1 MRFFFAAIMVALFA
15 GCLASDISLDELY
28 KRAEAQ
34 SHPKPA
40 PKVDREQQEWSTDN
54 LLGWNK
60 PNEQEDVIN
69 SMLKR
74 HNIQSKELDDDENE
88 VVAEPKVAPKPVH
101 KAVHETHKAKVKA
114 VKVALVTK
122 GLAKAKKVHKKVQ
135 NKVPK
140 KAKKASPA
148 SIVPEVEHA
157 EMLNSHF
164 FDGSKA
170 TPQAKKATR
179 ADSNLNGMH
188 LMGMAPALKPSV
200 HATNALTHMASDLLS
215 EATEKVNA
223 KVAKKAAAAKAAKA
237 AVASKVAQAKAA
249 KAAKAKKAKKAAASV
264 DPFKM
269 NLSEAEGSNP
279 KVIDEKKLPSLGSFL
294 GDDDE
299 DDDEY

>member
-1 MRFFFAAIMVALFA
+1 M
-15 GCLASDISLDELY
+15 G
-28 KRAEAQ
+28 
-34 SHPKPA
+34 
-40 PKVDREQQEWSTDN
+40 
-54 LLGWNK
+54 
-60 PNEQEDVIN
+60 
-69 SMLKR
+69 
-74 HNIQSKELDDDENE
+74 KELDDDENE

-114 VKVALVTK
+114 VKVALVKK

-140 KAKKASPA
+140 KAKMASPA

-164 FDGSKA
+164 FDGSTT
-170 TPQAKKATR
+170 TPQAKKATG

-237 AVASKVAQAKAA
+237 
-249 KAAKAKKAKKAAASV
+249 KKAKKAAASV

-269 NLSEAEGSNP
+269 NLSEAEGRNP

-294 GDDDE
+294 VTTMRTMMNIRLFNSSQSMQHSFINRLCSASRDLRLDSG
-299 DDDEY
+299 

>member
-1 MRFFFAAIMVALFA
+1 M
-15 GCLASDISLDELY
+15 G
-28 KRAEAQ
+28 
-34 SHPKPA
+34 
-40 PKVDREQQEWSTDN
+40 
-54 LLGWNK
+54 
-60 PNEQEDVIN
+60 
-69 SMLKR
+69 
-74 HNIQSKELDDDENE
+74 KELDDDENE

-114 VKVALVTK
+114 VKVALVKK

-140 KAKKASPA
+140 KAKMASPA
-148 SIVPEVEHA
+148 SIVPEAEHA

-164 FDGSKA
+164 FDGSTT
-170 TPQAKKATR
+170 TPQAKKATG

-237 AVASKVAQAKAA
+237 AVAA

-269 NLSEAEGSNP
+269 NLSEAEGRNP

>member
-1 MRFFFAAIMVALFA
+1 
-15 GCLASDISLDELY
+15 
-28 KRAEAQ
+28 
-34 SHPKPA
+34 
-40 PKVDREQQEWSTDN
+40 
-54 LLGWNK
+54 
-60 PNEQEDVIN
+60 
-69 SMLKR
+69 MLKR

-114 VKVALVTK
+114 VKVALVKK
-122 GLAKAKKVHKKVQ
+122 GLAKAKKVQK
-135 NKVPK
+135 KVPK

-148 SIVPEVEHA
+148 SIVPEAEHA

-164 FDGSKA
+164 FDGSTT
-170 TPQAKKATR
+170 TPQAKKATG

-237 AVASKVAQAKAA
+237 AVAAKVAQAKAA
-249 KAAKAKKAKKAAASV
+249 KAAKAKKAK
-264 DPFKM
+264 
-269 NLSEAEGSNP
+269 
-279 KVIDEKKLPSLGSFL
+279 
-294 GDDDE
+294 
-299 DDDEY
+299 

>member
-1 MRFFFAAIMVALFA
+1 M
-15 GCLASDISLDELY
+15 G
-28 KRAEAQ
+28 
-34 SHPKPA
+34 
-40 PKVDREQQEWSTDN
+40 
-54 LLGWNK
+54 
-60 PNEQEDVIN
+60 
-69 SMLKR
+69 
-74 HNIQSKELDDDENE
+74 
-88 VVAEPKVAPKPVH
+88 
-101 KAVHETHKAKVKA
+101 
-114 VKVALVTK
+114 
-122 GLAKAKKVHKKVQ
+122 
-135 NKVPK
+135 
-140 KAKKASPA
+140 
-148 SIVPEVEHA
+148 
-157 EMLNSHF
+157 
-164 FDGSKA
+164 FDGSTT
-170 TPQAKKATR
+170 TPQAKKATG

-237 AVASKVAQAKAA
+237 AVAA

-269 NLSEAEGSNP
+269 DLSEAEGSNP